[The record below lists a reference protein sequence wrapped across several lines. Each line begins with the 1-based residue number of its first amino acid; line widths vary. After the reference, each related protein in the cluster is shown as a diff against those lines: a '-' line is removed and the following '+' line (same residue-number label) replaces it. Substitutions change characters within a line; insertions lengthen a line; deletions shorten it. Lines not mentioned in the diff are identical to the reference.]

1 MTTRFS
7 SENQERLFGAL
18 RSHLECLG
26 YRGDLLAEDY
36 SFPDWFLDGRPER
49 SVPVA
54 AFGQTPQSYETACFS
69 ILPPSAKTGRALVQ
83 DFRALGAPFA
93 FEITAANV
101 HCWVVGADQ
110 SSTTKISEFD
120 LGNIDEVFQKH
131 ADDWLPLSVLRAK
144 NVASKA
150 GLEQHVLF
158 DFDLIPELEHHIR
171 EKLDPLL
178 KRACSAA
185 KRAYKQTSHAALNA
199 HHMFQLAFWL
209 LAGKIFH
216 DRRIAPF
223 VTFDIDSNPDEVLR
237 AVADYYGEHLP
248 TMLNRQSR
256 KAVYAKMWGGVDL
269 RNVSIDVLTLT
280 WANTFVSKDIREALG
295 IYSTPRSVAK
305 FVVDQLPFDAF
316 DTQHRV
322 VVEPCCGS
330 ATFLVSAMQR
340 LRELLPSDTDHKARH
355 RYFASKLLGFEQEAI
370 GVEIARLCLTLA
382 DFPNPNHWQIFS
394 GDIFRAQ
401 QKTLIEKLRSAR
413 IVLCNPP
420 FQSFSTSDP
429 TRAATQSVH
438 KPVEILGR
446 VLDSLHP
453 QGVLG
458 FVLPR
463 EFLDSGWY
471 KQTRATLI
479 NRFAS
484 LDLVSLPDTAFRG
497 PDAGVETVLLI
508 ATHPRSGGQSSTV
521 RHRRV
526 SKPDWEAFI
535 RTHRVSSDDVSVKT
549 VADAERSLSIPLLRS
564 LWRYLDGF
572 DLLGNVARIK
582 KGIEWNRP
590 QKKYRDELV
599 RKTSEDW
606 TREGVPP
613 LAKIE
618 AFQVPAIMHLSIKPE
633 DQRRNA
639 YSLPWDKPKV
649 IMNGNRRSRGP
660 WRLSA
665 FADFNGLRC
674 YRTFLA
680 VWPNDAAFTI
690 VLAAILNNPLANAF
704 AYRREGQAL
713 SRRDLELLPIPMLS
727 ELLRSETHKAVA
739 EYLEAVSMQKWE
751 DADMAL
757 RQIDAIILRAY
768 DLPPRI
774 ERELLDLF
782 RGEAR
787 PVPFKFGDYF
797 PADFEPFFTLHE
809 YMSPEFQRNTAA
821 AVRERFNDRPPD
833 HILSSMES
841 AVQAFQTE
849 E

>member
-1 MTTRFS
+1 MTARFFRDDR
-7 SENQERLFGAL
+7 ERLFGAL
-18 RSHLECLG
+18 RSHLEGLG

-36 SFPDWFLDGRPER
+36 SFPDWFSDGRQER
-49 SVPVA
+49 SVPIA
-54 AFGQTPQSYETACFS
+54 AFGQTPLSYETACFS
-69 ILPPSAKTGRALVQ
+69 VLPPSHKTGRELVQ

-93 FEITAANV
+93 FEITAVNV
-101 HCWVVGADQ
+101 QCWGVGAEQD
-110 SSTTKISEFD
+110 STTRISQFD
-120 LGNIDEVFQKH
+120 LDNIDDVFQKH

-150 GLEQHVLF
+150 SLDQRVLF

-185 KRAYKQTSHAALNA
+185 KRVYNQTSHAALNA

-216 DRRIAPF
+216 DRRIDPF
-223 VTFDIDSNPDEVLR
+223 VAFDINSNPDEVLA

-248 TMLNRQSR
+248 AMLNRASR
-256 KAVYAKMWGGVDL
+256 EAVYKKLWGGVDL
-269 RNVSIDVLTLT
+269 RNVSIDVLTHI

-295 IYSTPRSVAK
+295 IHSTPRSVAK
-305 FVVDQLPFDAF
+305 FIVDQLPFEAF
-316 DTQHRV
+316 DTHRRI

-340 LRELLPSDTDHKARH
+340 LRELLPSNTDHKARH
-355 RYFASKLLGFEQEAI
+355 KYFTSKLLGFEQEAI

-394 GDIFRAQ
+394 GDVFRAQ
-401 QKTLIEKLRSAR
+401 QKALEEKLRNTR

-429 TRAATQSVH
+429 LRASTQSVH
-438 KPVEILGR
+438 KPVEILNR

-463 EFLDSGWY
+463 KFLDSGWY
-471 KQTRATLI
+471 EQARTRLI
-479 NRFAS
+479 DRFAS

-497 PDAGVETVLLI
+497 SNSGVETVLLI
-508 ATHPRSGGQSSTV
+508 ATQPRSGGQSSTV

-526 SKPDWEAFI
+526 SRTDWEAFS
-535 RTHRVSSDDVSVKT
+535 RTHRVSSDDVCVKT
-549 VADAERSLSIPLLRS
+549 AADAARSLSIPLLRN
-564 LWRYLDGF
+564 LWMYLEGF
-572 DLLGNVARIK
+572 DLLGTVARIR

-590 QKKYRDELV
+590 LKKYRNELV
-599 RKTSEDW
+599 RHTAEDW

-618 AFQVPAIMHLSIKPE
+618 AFQVPDTMHLSMKPE
-633 DQRRNA
+633 DRRRNA
-639 YSLPWDKPKV
+639 YSLPWDTPKV

-665 FADFNGLRC
+665 FADFNGLIC

-680 VWPNDAAFTI
+680 AWPNDPACTT

-704 AYRREGQAL
+704 AYGREGQAL
-713 SRRDLELLPIPMLS
+713 SRRDLEKLPVPKLS
-727 ELLRSETHKAVA
+727 ESLRSDTDKAVA
-739 EYLEAVSMQKWE
+739 VYLEAVSTHRWE
-751 DADMAL
+751 AAEIAL

-768 DLPPRI
+768 DLPPRL

-787 PVPFKFGDYF
+787 PLPFKFGDYF
-797 PADFEPFFTLHE
+797 PESFTPSVPLWMYVSEEFARCSVQTLRAMPEITEPELIAAFE
-809 YMSPEFQRNTAA
+809 Q
-821 AVRERFNDRPPD
+821 
-833 HILSSMES
+833 ME
-841 AVQAFQTE
+841 
-849 E
+849 